1 MTKVL
6 KLLMP
11 VFFLASYAVAA
22 YVIYYGVNDVFSI
35 QNSFQVVIGNLIFI
49 FLLLLYAHF
58 VCNVQWSELLT
69 TKLNLKKGLVILA
82 MIPGIQFLTG
92 RVILILMKYFHYT
105 YSLEIRE
112 LGELKL
118 FIFDALFALILA
130 PIMEE
135 LLFRFCVISSYRTFV
150 GKMYGM
156 IIGAILFG
164 YMHATMSVRMR
175 AIVMGIILG
184 VIFLMTNDLLVC
196 ILIHS
201 GSNLVVTICACLS
214 LYIQDEEVMSVA
226 SSEIYVNNPIL
237 VVSVLISLLGA
248 AVLFKRC

>member
-1 MTKVL
+1 
-6 KLLMP
+6 
-11 VFFLASYAVAA
+11 
-22 YVIYYGVNDVFSI
+22 
-35 QNSFQVVIGNLIFI
+35 
-49 FLLLLYAHF
+49 
-58 VCNVQWSELLT
+58 
-69 TKLNLKKGLVILA
+69 

-92 RVILILMKYFHYT
+92 RVILILMKHFHYT

-135 LLFRFCVISSYRTFV
+135 LLFRVCVISSYQTFV

-226 SSEIYVNNPIL
+226 SSEIYVNSPIL
-237 VVSVLISLLGA
+237 VVSVLISLLSA